1 MTRASISF
9 KLSAAFALL
18 LALVALMLAAGLWGT
33 GQLGKANRQIVA
45 TTTPKQ
51 IAADEVRF
59 NMADLYGF
67 QTAYVLA
74 DHTAQRKLYL
84 ESLAG
89 MRKAVAHARALSS
102 GATEHR
108 STDAIARELAAFERI
123 DADAWAATQRGDQK
137 AGIKATLFDEADVY
151 TRMLE
156 AATAFAAQAKRGQ
169 DAAATDF
176 TATGDK
182 VRLLLLVV
190 GLLSGVLGAAAAL
203 WLVRAIRR
211 PVKTL
216 LQRLR
221 AVEHHDVAE
230 LRAGLDALQHGNL
243 TVVASARTEL
253 IAKPGHDEL
262 GQVAVAVNGI
272 LAATA
277 ASVDAYNATRAALED
292 VIGELAT
299 SAASVSSA
307 SGEMASTA
315 DETGRVV
322 GEIASAMGDVAV
334 GAERQVRMVESTRGA
349 VQEVAGAA
357 SSSAETA
364 AAGAEA
370 ADDARRAAGE
380 GVEAARHATDAIRE
394 VAESSRQVG
403 CAIEDL
409 SERSERIGG
418 IVTTITGIAEQ
429 TNLLALNA
437 AIEAARAGEQGRGFA
452 VVADE
457 VRKLAEES
465 QAAAAEIGTLIGEI
479 QTETGKVV
487 RAVADGAKR
496 TADGVATVER
506 TRETFERIDAAVELV
521 SSGVQEIATAIAHI
535 ADEARHAER
544 DILEVASVAE
554 ESSAS
559 AEQVSASTQ
568 QTSASTQEIAAS
580 AQELARTAEQLELLV
595 ARFRVSV

>member
-1 MTRASISF
+1 MTRASISL
-9 KLSAAFALL
+9 KLSAAFGLL

-51 IAADEVRF
+51 LAADQVRF
-59 NMADLYGF
+59 NIADLYGF
-67 QTAYVLA
+67 QSAYVLA
-74 DHTAQRKLYL
+74 DHAAQRKLYL

-89 MRKAVAHARALSS
+89 MHKAVDRARAL
-102 GATEHR
+102 ATGPAEHR
-108 STDAIARELAAFERI
+108 STDAIARELTAFERI
-123 DADAWAATQRGDQK
+123 DATAWAATQRGDQK
-137 AGIKATLFDEADVY
+137 VAADATIFDEADVY

-156 AATAFAAQAKRGQ
+156 AATAFAAEAKRGQ
-169 DAAATDF
+169 DAARTTF
-176 TATGDK
+176 SSMHDK
-182 VRLLLLVV
+182 VRLLLLLV
-190 GLLSGVLGAAAAL
+190 GLLSGALGAAAAFL
-203 WLVRAIRR
+203 LVRAIRR

-216 LQRLR
+216 LERLR
-221 AVEHHDVAE
+221 AVEQHDVAE

-243 TVVASARTEL
+243 TLVAAARAEL

-272 LAATA
+272 VSATA
-277 ASVDAYNATRAALED
+277 ASVDAYNATRAALAD

-299 SAASVSSA
+299 SAAVVSSA
-307 SGEMASTA
+307 SGEMAYSA
-315 DETGRVV
+315 DEAGRAV
-322 GEIASAMGDVAV
+322 GEIASAIGDVAR
-334 GAERQVRMVESTRGA
+334 GAERQVNMVQATRGA

-357 SSSAETA
+357 STSADAA
-364 AAGAEA
+364 AAGADA

-380 GVEAARHATDAIRE
+380 GADAARHATDAIRE

-403 CAIEDL
+403 SAIEDL
-409 SERSERIGG
+409 SERSARIGG
-418 IVTTITGIAEQ
+418 IVTTITAIAEQ

-465 QAAAAEIGTLIGEI
+465 QSAAAEIGTLIGEI
-479 QTETGKVV
+479 QAETGKVV
-487 RAVADGAKR
+487 RAVADGARR

-535 ADEARHAER
+535 AGEARHAEQG
-544 DILEVASVAE
+544 IVEVASVAQ

-559 AEQVSASTQ
+559 AEELSATTH
-568 QTSASTQEIAAS
+568 QTSASTQGIAAS
-580 AQELARTAEQLELLV
+580 AQELAGTAEQLVALVRRFELT
-595 ARFRVSV
+595 R

>member
-1 MTRASISF
+1 MTRASLSL
-9 KLSAAFALL
+9 KLSAAFGLL
-18 LALVALMLAAGLWGT
+18 LALVALMLAAALWGA
-33 GQLGKANRQIVA
+33 GQLGKANRHIVA

-51 IAADEVRF
+51 LAADQVRF

-89 MRKAVAHARALSS
+89 MRRAAAHARAL
-102 GATEHR
+102 ATGPAEHR
-108 STDAIARELAAFERI
+108 STDAIAHELAAFERI
-123 DADAWAATQRGDQK
+123 DADAWAATMRGDQK
-137 AGIKATLFDEADVY
+137 AGTKATLFDEADVY
-151 TRMLE
+151 TRMLD
-156 AATAFAAQAKRGQ
+156 AASAFSAQAKRGQ
-169 DAAATDF
+169 DAAATKF
-176 TATGDK
+176 SATDDK
-182 VRLLLLVV
+182 VRLLLLLA
-190 GLLSGVLGAAAAL
+190 GLLSAVLGAAAAW

-221 AVEHHDVAE
+221 AVEQHDVAE

-243 TVVASARTEL
+243 TVIASARTEL
-253 IAKPGHDEL
+253 IARPGHDEL

-272 LAATA
+272 LSATA
-277 ASVDAYNATRAALED
+277 ASVEAYNATRAALED

-307 SGEMASTA
+307 SGEMAFSA
-315 DETGRVV
+315 DETGRAV
-322 GEIASAMGDVAV
+322 GEIAAAIGDVAL

-357 SSSAETA
+357 STSAETA

-380 GVEAARHATDAIRE
+380 GADAARHATDAIRE

-403 CAIEDL
+403 SAIEDL
-409 SERSERIGG
+409 SERSARIGG
-418 IVTTITGIAEQ
+418 IVTTITAIAAQ

-479 QTETGKVV
+479 QAETGKVV
-487 RAVADGAKR
+487 LAVADGAKR

-506 TRETFERIDAAVELV
+506 TRKTFERIDTAVELV
-521 SSGVQEIATAIAHI
+521 SNGVQEIATAIAHI
-535 ADEARHAER
+535 AGEARHAEQ

-554 ESSAS
+554 QSSAS
-559 AEQVSASTQ
+559 AEELSATTQ
-568 QTSASTQEIAAS
+568 QTDAATQGIAAS
-580 AQELARTAEQLELLV
+580 AEQLAGTAEQLVALVKRFELT
-595 ARFRVSV
+595 R

>member
-1 MTRASISF
+1 MTRASLSL
-9 KLSAAFALL
+9 KLSAAFGLL
-18 LALVALMLAAGLWGT
+18 LALVGLMLATGLWGT
-33 GQLGKANRQIVA
+33 GQLGKANHQIVA
-45 TTTPKQ
+45 KTTPKQ
-51 IAADEVRF
+51 LAADQVRF

-74 DHTAQRKLYL
+74 DHSAQRKLYL
-84 ESLAG
+84 ASLAG
-89 MRKAVAHARALSS
+89 MHKAVDHARAL
-102 GATEHR
+102 ATGTAEHR
-108 STDAIARELAAFERI
+108 STDALARELAAFERI

-137 AGIKATLFDEADVY
+137 AGTKATVFDEAGVY
-151 TRMLE
+151 TRMLQ

-169 DAAATDF
+169 DTAATTFSD
-176 TATGDK
+176 TGDK

-190 GLLSGVLGAAAAL
+190 GLLSAALGAAAAFL
-203 WLVRAIRR
+203 LVRGIRR

-221 AVEHHDVAE
+221 AVEQHEVAE

-243 TVVASARTEL
+243 TVVASARTAL
-253 IAKPGHDEL
+253 IAKPSRDEL

-272 LAATA
+272 LSATA

-292 VIGELAT
+292 VIGELAA

-307 SGEMASTA
+307 SGEMAFSA
-315 DETGRVV
+315 DEAGRAV
-322 GEIASAMGDVAV
+322 GEIATAIGEVAL
-334 GAERQVRMVESTRGA
+334 GAERQVQMVESTRGA

-357 SSSAETA
+357 STSAETA

-370 ADDARRAAGE
+370 AGDARRAAGE
-380 GVEAARHATDAIRE
+380 GADAARHATDAIRE

-409 SERSERIGG
+409 SERSARIGG
-418 IVTTITGIAEQ
+418 IVTTITAIAEQ

-465 QAAAAEIGTLIGEI
+465 QSAAAQIGTLIGEI
-479 QTETGKVV
+479 QAETGKVV
-487 RAVADGAKR
+487 LAVADGAKR

-506 TRETFERIDAAVELV
+506 TRETFERIDTAVELV
-521 SSGVQEIATAIAHI
+521 TNGVQEIATAIAHI
-535 ADEARHAER
+535 ADEAQQAEH

-554 ESSAS
+554 QSSAS
-559 AEQVSASTQ
+559 AEELSATTHQTNASTQ
-568 QTSASTQEIAAS
+568 GIAAS
-580 AQELARTAEQLELLV
+580 AQQLAGTADQLV
-595 ARFRVSV
+595 ALVKRFELTR

>member
-1 MTRASISF
+1 MTRASLSL
-9 KLSAAFALL
+9 KLSAAFGLL

-51 IAADEVRF
+51 LAADEVRF

-89 MRKAVAHARALSS
+89 MRRAVAHARALAA
-102 GATEHR
+102 GPAEHR

-123 DADAWAATQRGDQK
+123 DADAWAATLRGDQK
-137 AGIKATLFDEADVY
+137 AGTKATLFDEADVY
-151 TRMLE
+151 TRMLD
-156 AATAFAAQAKRGQ
+156 AATAFSAQAKHGQ
-169 DAAATDF
+169 DAAATKF
-176 TATGDK
+176 SATGDT
-182 VRLLLLVV
+182 VRLMLLLV
-190 GLLSGVLGAAAAL
+190 GLLSAALGAAAAW

-221 AVEHHDVAE
+221 AVEQHDVAQ

-243 TVVASARTEL
+243 TVIASARTEL

-272 LAATA
+272 LAATS
-277 ASVDAYNATRAALED
+277 ASVDAYNATRSSLEE

-307 SGEMASTA
+307 SGEMAFSA
-315 DETGRVV
+315 DETGRAV
-322 GEIASAMGDVAV
+322 GQIASAIGEVAL
-334 GAERQVRMVESTRGA
+334 GAGRQVRMVESTRGA
-349 VQEVAGAA
+349 VQEVASAA
-357 SSSAETA
+357 STSADTA

-370 ADDARRAAGE
+370 AGEARRAAGE
-380 GVEAARHATDAIRE
+380 GADAARHATDAIRE

-403 CAIEDL
+403 SAIEDL
-409 SERSERIGG
+409 SERSARIGG
-418 IVTTITGIAEQ
+418 IVTTITAIAEQ

-452 VVADE
+452 VVAEE

-465 QAAAAEIGTLIGEI
+465 SAAAREIGKLIAEI

-487 RAVADGAKR
+487 LAVADGAKR

-506 TRETFERIDAAVELV
+506 TRETFERIDTAVELV
-521 SSGVQEIATAIAHI
+521 SNGVQEIATAIAHI
-535 ADEARHAER
+535 AGEARHAEQ

-554 ESSAS
+554 QSSAS
-559 AEQVSASTQ
+559 AEELSATTQ
-568 QTSASTQEIAAS
+568 QTDAATQGIAAS
-580 AQELARTAEQLELLV
+580 AGQLAGTAEQLVALVKRFELT
-595 ARFRVSV
+595 R